1 MAGSNLNRSATTV
14 AGGQQQETQTFAFI
28 AMTCLFFFWGFITV
42 LNDILIPFLKESFDL
57 NYTQAMLV
65 QFCFFGAYF
74 IVSPFAGRLI
84 DRVGFQMGIV
94 IGLLTTAFGCI
105 LFYPSADLHIYALF
119 LFAFFVLASGITIL
133 QVAANPYVAALGPE
147 KTAASRLN
155 LAQAANSLGTTV
167 GPFLG
172 SMLIL
177 GVVAADASAVQMPYL
192 MIAAVLVAAA
202 LLFRGIKLPKLA
214 HVETNDDV

>member
-1 MAGSNLNRSATTV
+1 
-14 AGGQQQETQTFAFI
+14 
-28 AMTCLFFFWGFITV
+28 MTGWLSDGHCHW
-42 LNDILIPFLKESFDL
+42 
-57 NYTQAMLV
+57 
-65 QFCFFGAYF
+65 
-74 IVSPFAGRLI
+74 
-84 DRVGFQMGIV
+84 
-94 IGLLTTAFGCI
+94 TANHCVGCI
-105 LFYPSADLHIYALF
+105 LFYPSADLTYLWFF

-167 GPFLG
+167 GPFVG
-172 SMLIL
+172 TMLIL

-202 LLFRGIKLPKLA
+202 LLFRNITVCQSLPI
-214 HVETNDDV
+214 

>member
-1 MAGSNLNRSATTV
+1 
-14 AGGQQQETQTFAFI
+14 
-28 AMTCLFFFWGFITV
+28 
-42 LNDILIPFLKESFDL
+42 
-57 NYTQAMLV
+57 MLV

-84 DRVGFQMGIV
+84 DKVGFQMGIV
-94 IGLLTTAFGCI
+94 IGLLTTALGCM
-105 LFYPSADLHIYALF
+105 LFYPSADLHVYGLF

-167 GPFLG
+167 GPFVG
-172 SMLIL
+172 AILIL

-202 LLFRGIKLPKLA
+202 LLFRNISLPKLA
-214 HVETNDDV
+214 HLETNDDVAGDSVWTVSYTHLRAHET